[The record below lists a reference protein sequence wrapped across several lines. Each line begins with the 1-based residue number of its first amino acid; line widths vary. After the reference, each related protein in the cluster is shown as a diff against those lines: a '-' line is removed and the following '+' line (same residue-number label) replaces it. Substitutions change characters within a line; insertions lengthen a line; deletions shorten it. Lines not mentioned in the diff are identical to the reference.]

1 MMHNKSTFGLSLL
14 VFLLFALHTQ
24 ATTSSASSKIK
35 SIEAIAEANTLPLS
49 CTCSCNGGDAN
60 CSGHCQIFVSCD
72 SAAECFLCV
81 SDCCHGKGR
90 PPLEGRANPY
100 EGERGL
106 ASRSLTLA
114 ASY

>member
-1 MMHNKSTFGLSLL
+1 MMHNKSIFGLLLL

-35 SIEAIAEANTLPLS
+35 SLEVIAEANTLPLS

-81 SDCCHGKGR
+81 RDCCHSKGR

-100 EGERGL
+100 ERKWSDL
-106 ASRSLTLA
+106 PR
-114 ASY
+114 